1 MQLNCIL
8 SQKDI
13 QNVKNIKK
21 IKNIK
26 QIDGDLAEEMK
37 DEIERGAETDY
48 EVTVN
53 QKKDKSHKIQVL
65 KPF

>member
-1 MQLNCIL
+1 M

-37 DEIERGAETDY
+37 DEIKRGAETDY

-53 QKKDKSHKIQVL
+53 QKKDISQVL
-65 KPF
+65 KPFQVYKE